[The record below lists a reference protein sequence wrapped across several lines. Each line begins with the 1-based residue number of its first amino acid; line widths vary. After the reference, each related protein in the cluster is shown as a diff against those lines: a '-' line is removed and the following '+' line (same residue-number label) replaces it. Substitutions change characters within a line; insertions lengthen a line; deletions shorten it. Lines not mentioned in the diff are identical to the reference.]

1 MEGKL
6 EYKGVV
12 IVILSAAFLFSFSQ
26 FLLIT
31 AYPTI
36 MDEFDVN
43 ATQVQWLTTAFLLTT
58 IVFIPMTGYLSN
70 IFSSKTLVVF
80 SLSCLVIGTVIGG
93 WSPNF
98 GTLVLSR
105 VVQAIGAG
113 IILPLVQ
120 TILLTVFPNERKG
133 FAMGLLGA
141 VVNVAPASA
150 PSLSGII
157 IDFFNWRSLH
167 WVILPLVI
175 TTLTLAIFV
184 MRNVLEK
191 QKAKLDFLSIILS
204 AVGFSFFI
212 FGLSNISVIGFT
224 NILVIVP
231 ILIGVMSL
239 ILFIRRQLILSLPV
253 LNIKLFCNSTFRL
266 AMILIFINM
275 MLLLS
280 AETILPMFAQDVL
293 GTSAFLS
300 GFLLLPGTILL
311 SVLTIV
317 SGNLYDRYGGKRI
330 SMIGFAFTSISLIL
344 LNTVSMESSPYWI
357 MIHFCLFMI
366 GFGFTLMPLV
376 TVSMSALDDTDISHG
391 SAIVNTVRQF
401 AMTFGTIVTTTIIST
416 TTSIMDTS
424 YKIGTYWGTTYAF
437 IVMAILALIG
447 LTFTMFINE
456 KKK

>member
-401 AMTFGTIVTTTIIST
+401 AMTFGIIVTTTIIST